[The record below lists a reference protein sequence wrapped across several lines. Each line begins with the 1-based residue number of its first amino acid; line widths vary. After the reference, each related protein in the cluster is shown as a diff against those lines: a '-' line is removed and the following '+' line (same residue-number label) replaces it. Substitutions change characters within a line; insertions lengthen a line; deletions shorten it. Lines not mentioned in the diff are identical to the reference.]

1 MPSSLGTRGGGGSS
15 HHGGGR
21 GDKLVTISPERGY
34 GKSSDDEFQFFSEFS
49 EVQNNFIVLGCVWT
63 TTQQACSLEINK

>member
-1 MPSSLGTRGGGGSS
+1 MPSSLGTRGGVGGHSS

-34 GKSSDDEFQFFSEFS
+34 GKSSDDEF
-49 EVQNNFIVLGCVWT
+49 
-63 TTQQACSLEINK
+63 

>member
-1 MPSSLGTRGGGGSS
+1 MPSSLGTRGGGGGGGSS

-34 GKSSDDEFQFFSEFS
+34 GKSSDDEF
-49 EVQNNFIVLGCVWT
+49 
-63 TTQQACSLEINK
+63 

>member
-1 MPSSLGTRGGGGSS
+1 MNLEFIYRCVPQREITFIKVRRLMPSSLGTRGGGGGSS

-34 GKSSDDEFQFFSEFS
+34 GKSSDDEF
-49 EVQNNFIVLGCVWT
+49 
-63 TTQQACSLEINK
+63 

>member
-1 MPSSLGTRGGGGSS
+1 MELSYRSVPQREITFIKVRRLMPSSLGTRGGGGSS

-34 GKSSDDEFQFFSEFS
+34 GKSSDDEF
-49 EVQNNFIVLGCVWT
+49 
-63 TTQQACSLEINK
+63 